1 MIVHLLLRRRKR
13 ILSAILQGIPF
24 LGSFN
29 SYKGFWIPVSLLAP
43 AISTPYT
50 FAHRK
55 GRGSGCK
62 IEMEPITTNGKS
74 LFFIFKI
81 VHVMSF
87 KDLIPILSLTTIN
100 RSQELQTGYLLVKML
115 CLTGSFLYSLLK
127 GFVHIMTP

>member
-62 IEMEPITTNGKS
+62 IEMEPMGKVCSSFLRLYMLCLS
-74 LFFIFKI
+74 LPP
-81 VHVMSF
+81 V
-87 KDLIPILSLTTIN
+87 DLIPILSLTTIN
-100 RSQELQTGYLLVKML
+100 RSQELKTGYLLVQNTDREL
-115 CLTGSFLYSLLK
+115 QVVF
-127 GFVHIMTP
+127 